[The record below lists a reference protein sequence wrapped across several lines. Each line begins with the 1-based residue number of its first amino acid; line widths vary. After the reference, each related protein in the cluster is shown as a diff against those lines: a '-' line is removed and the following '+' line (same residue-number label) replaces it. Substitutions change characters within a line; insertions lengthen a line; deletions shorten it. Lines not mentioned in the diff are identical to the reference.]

1 MRLVVLIDEHHIGEG
16 SGVEGHRVLVSSY
29 GVAERYPIGRPEM
42 PCRTVHHVELAQL
55 HISVSDL
62 QRSVEFYRDMLGL
75 EFLFEVPAQ
84 NMAFLQAGSVRIYLG
99 VPEDPEHASH
109 PLAYFRVDGVQ
120 EEYQRLIE
128 AGVSKG
134 TPPHRVHSDENAE
147 LWMASVLDPDGH
159 AVLLMEERQ
168 LR

>member
-1 MRLVVLIDEHHIGEG
+1 M
-16 SGVEGHRVLVSSY
+16 
-29 GVAERYPIGRPEM
+29 
-42 PCRTVHHVELAQL
+42 ELAQL
-55 HISVSDL
+55 HISVSNL
-62 QRSVEFYRDMLGL
+62 QRSIEFYRDILGL

-99 VPEDPEHASH
+99 VAEDADNASH
-109 PLAYFRVDGVQ
+109 PLAYYRVEGVQ
-120 EEYQRLIE
+120 KEYQRLIE
-128 AGVSKG
+128 SGVPKG

-159 AVLLMEERQ
+159 AVVLMEERP